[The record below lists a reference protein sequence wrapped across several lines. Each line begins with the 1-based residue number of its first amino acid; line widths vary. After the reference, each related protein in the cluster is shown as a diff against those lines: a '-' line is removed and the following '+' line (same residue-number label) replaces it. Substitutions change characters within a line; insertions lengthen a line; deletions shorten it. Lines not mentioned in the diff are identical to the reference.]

1 MILVTSAAGI
11 VGRSLVRRLV
21 SRGFRVRAFVKNEAQ
36 ASAVR
41 TEGPEEII
49 TGDLQEPG
57 DIQQAIVGV
66 DQIYHAAPTRIIKEV
81 PIAESLIAACRSQGT
96 KHIIYHSVVHP
107 GIKQLPHHG
116 EKLIAEG
123 RFLDSGLPVTIL
135 RPSHYMQNYLE
146 VWDFLRL
153 GIFPFPVSA
162 ESRMGVVDIEDVSAA
177 AVNVIENPERHIG
190 KTYDLSALELDRH
203 EMALICSRVLGIEIK
218 AVRLPPAMIRNPIL
232 VLGQLADIGKLL
244 VRPKIFS
251 LMRLIPILLQSWN
264 PRGMRDWPEDAR
276 DCYYAM
282 LTYYDANGLKAG
294 DLSHLPALLGR
305 PANDFKGFIEREA
318 AMRKRGRS

>member
-11 VGRSLVRRLV
+11 VGRSLLHRLV
-21 SRGFRVRAFVKNEAQ
+21 SRGYRVRAFVKNEDQ
-36 ASAVR
+36 ASALR

-49 TGDLQEPG
+49 IGDLQKPG
-57 DIQQAIVGV
+57 DIQQAVDGV

-107 GIKQLPHHG
+107 GIKQMPHHG

-153 GIFPFPVSA
+153 GIFPFPFSA

-177 AVNVIENPERHIG
+177 AVNIIENPESHIG
-190 KTYDLSALELDRH
+190 KTYDLSAMELNRN
-203 EMALICSRVLGIEIK
+203 EMARICSRVLAIDIK
-218 AVRLPPAMIRNPIL
+218 AVSIPPATINNIT
-232 VLGQLADIGKLL
+232 LAVGKIGNIVQSLA
-244 VRPKIFS
+244 RPKFLS
-251 LMRLIPILLQSWN
+251 LLRLIPILLRAGN
-264 PRGMRDWPEDAR
+264 PRGMKDWPDDAR
-276 DCYYAM
+276 NCYHAM
-282 LTYYDANGLKAG
+282 LEYYDACGLPAG
-294 DLSHLPALLGR
+294 DLSHLPMLLGR
-305 PANDFKGFIEREA
+305 KPTDFEGFIQREA
-318 AMRKRGRS
+318 TLRKGDIS

>member
-177 AVNVIENPERHIG
+177 AVNIIENPESHIG
-190 KTYDLSALELDRH
+190 KTYDLSAMELNRN
-203 EMALICSRVLGIEIK
+203 EMACICSRVLAIDIK
-218 AVRLPPAMIRNPIL
+218 AIRISPVAIKNPTSAVRE
-232 VLGQLADIGKLL
+232 LGNIVKFLA
-244 VRPKIFS
+244 RPKFFS
-251 LMRLIPILLQSWN
+251 LIQLIPILLRSAN
-264 PRGMRDWPEDAR
+264 PRGMRGWPDDAR
-276 DCYYAM
+276 SCYHAM
-282 LTYYDANGLKAG
+282 LEYYDVCGLPAG
-294 DLSHLPALLGR
+294 DLSHLPALLGCK
-305 PANDFKGFIEREA
+305 PTDFEGFIQREA
-318 AMRKRGRS
+318 ALRKRGCS